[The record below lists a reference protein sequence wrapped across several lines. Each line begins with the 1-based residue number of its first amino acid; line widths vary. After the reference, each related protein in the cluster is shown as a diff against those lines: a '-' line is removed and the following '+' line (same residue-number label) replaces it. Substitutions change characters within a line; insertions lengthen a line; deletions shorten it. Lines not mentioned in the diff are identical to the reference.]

1 MVNPNRFYTY
11 AYLREDRTPY
21 YIGKGTKNRA
31 YKKSSRIFLP
41 PPKDR
46 IILLKQNLTEEEA
59 FKHEIYMIAV
69 FGRKDLGTGILHNR
83 TDGGQGFSNLNTKSK
98 KKIIDAHKGKTLSE
112 EHKLKI
118 SKASKGKKLSEETKK
133 KMSEVRRGKTHSE
146 ETKIKISESNKGKII
161 SEETKIK
168 MSQWQKGKIISEET
182 KRKISEFHKGKTL
195 SDEHKLKLSE
205 AHKGKTLSD
214 EHKLKLSEVQK
225 KKRWWT
231 DGCGNSVFAVDC
243 PYNNWYNGRGKL
255 NRKSTGV
262 YESSMGL

>member
-11 AYLREDRTPY
+11 AYLREDRSPY

-59 FKHEIYMIAV
+59 FNHEIYMIAV

-83 TDGGQGFSNLNTKSK
+83 TDGGQGSSNLNTKSK
-98 KKIIDAHKGKTLSE
+98 KKIIDAHKGKILSE
-112 EHKLKI
+112 EHKLKL
-118 SKASKGKKLSEETKK
+118 SKAHKGKKHTEEHIKKVSVANRGQTRSEETKR
-133 KMSEVRRGKTHSE
+133 KMSEAH
-146 ETKIKISESNKGKII
+146 KGKII

-168 MSQWQKGKIISEET
+168 MSQWQKGKILSE
-182 KRKISEFHKGKTL
+182 
-195 SDEHKLKLSE
+195 EHKLKLSKVHKGKILSE
-205 AHKGKTLSD
+205 EHKLKLSKAHKGKILSE
-214 EHKLKLSEVQK
+214 EHKRKLSEVQK

-231 DGCGNSVFAVDC
+231 DGCGNSVFAVEC
-243 PYNNWYNGRGKL
+243 PSSDWYNGRGKL
-255 NRKSTGV
+255 TRKNKRL
-262 YESSMGL
+262 YE

>member
-1 MVNPNRFYTY
+1 MANPNRFYTY

-59 FKHEIYMIAV
+59 FNHEIYMIAV

-83 TDGGQGFSNLNTKSK
+83 TDGGQGSSNLNTKSK

-112 EHKLKI
+112 EHKLKL
-118 SKASKGKKLSEETKK
+118 SKANKGKPLAEETKK

-146 ETKIKISESNKGKII
+146 ETKKKISESNKGKII
-161 SEETKIK
+161 SEETKQKWSEQRKGRIISK
-168 MSQWQKGKIISEET
+168 EHRLKISKALKGKNLKEET
-182 KRKISEFHKGKTL
+182 KRKM
-195 SDEHKLKLSE
+195 SE
-205 AHKGKTLSD
+205 AHSGKILSE
-214 EHKLKLSEVQK
+214 EHKKKLSEVQS

-255 NRKSTGV
+255 NRKSTGF
-262 YESSMGL
+262 YECNLGL